1 MDDVYYNDD
10 LSDDEDIPN
19 TQPLGQ
25 EEVLEDG
32 QHIASRSVQ
41 EKSEMCNIVM
51 EYFTNGI
58 ITNIVICGTCL

>member
-19 TQPLGQ
+19 AQPLGQ

-32 QHIASRSVQ
+32 QHIASR
-41 EKSEMCNIVM
+41 
-51 EYFTNGI
+51 
-58 ITNIVICGTCL
+58 

>member
-19 TQPLGQ
+19 AQPLGQ

-32 QHIASRSVQ
+32 QPYCKQVSTG
-41 EKSEMCNIVM
+41 KK
-51 EYFTNGI
+51 
-58 ITNIVICGTCL
+58 